1 MSVVYRHIRL
11 DKNEP
16 FYIGIGEKE
25 NRAYKKNGRSLYWNR
40 IVKKYGYKVEILF
53 DDLTWEEAQEK
64 EKEFISLYGRRDLE
78 TGILVNLTDGGENP
92 PKMFGNKFN
101 LGRKASLETRK
112 KRSESLKGRTFSE
125 ETRKL
130 KSDIAKIKGQRPFQP
145 IGYKHSDEVK
155 KILSEKSKGKIISEE
170 TRKKLS
176 EVKKGKTPNNAK
188 SVVIN
193 NITYKS
199 VSDASNDLGLLRRT
213 ISQRIKSNDLE
224 FVNWN
229 YTI

>member
-25 NRAYKKNGRSLYWNR
+25 SRAYSKHGRNEFWNKIIKKTN
-40 IVKKYGYKVEILF
+40 YKVDILF

-64 EKEFISLYGRRDLE
+64 EKEFISIYGRRDLG

-92 PKMFGNKFN
+92 PKMFGHKFN
-101 LGRKASLETRK
+101 LGRKQSQQTRK
-112 KRSESLKGRTFSE
+112 KRSESLMGRTFSE

-130 KSDIAKIKGQRPFQP
+130 KSDIAKSKGQKPSFK
-145 IGYKHSDEVK
+145 GYKHSEESK
-155 KILSEKSKGKIISEE
+155 KLIGELGKGRTCSEE

-176 EVKKGKTPNNAK
+176 EAKKGKTPNNAK